1 VPYSELKKLLSVSD
15 GGGFVIDPTISLD
28 GLKKELMLR
37 KYSQRT
43 IKLYLYHNREF
54 LQFSKENPNEVL
66 NVDIRDYLYYLAN
79 DTEVSTSSLN
89 ISINAL
95 KFYYGGVLKQR
106 FLYEI
111 KRLKKDK
118 KIRMLVSTR

>member
-1 VPYSELKKLLSVSD
+1 VSYSELEKLLSVFD
-15 GGGFVIDPTISLD
+15 GGGFVIDPTIYLD
-28 GLKKELMLR
+28 ELKKELMLR

-54 LQFSKENPNEVL
+54 LRFSKKNPNEVL
-66 NVDIRDYLYYLAN
+66 NVGIRDYLYYLAN
-79 DTEVSTSSLN
+79 DKEVSTSSLN

-106 FLYEI
+106 FMYEI
-111 KRLKKDK
+111 K
-118 KIRMLVSTR
+118 

>member
-1 VPYSELKKLLSVSD
+1 MSYSELEKLLSAFD
-15 GGGFVIDPTISLD
+15 GESILIDPSIYLD

-43 IKLYLYHNREF
+43 IKGYLYHNQEF
-54 LQFSKENPNEVL
+54 LEFFKKNPYEVS
-66 NVDIRDYLYYLAN
+66 NGDIRDYLYHLAN
-79 DTEVSTSSLN
+79 DKAASTSTLN

-95 KFYYGGVLKQR
+95 KFYYGRVLKQR
-106 FLYEI
+106 FVYEI
-111 KRLKKDK
+111 KRPKKDK

>member
-1 VPYSELKKLLSVSD
+1 MSYSELGKLLSVFGEESI
-15 GGGFVIDPTISLD
+15 VIDPTIYLD

-54 LQFSKENPNEVL
+54 LRFSKKNPNEVL

-79 DTEVSTSSLN
+79 DKEVSTSTLN

-95 KFYYGGVLKQR
+95 KFYYGEVLKRR
-106 FLYEI
+106 FVYGI
-111 KRLKKDK
+111 KGPKKNK
-118 KIRMLVSTR
+118 K